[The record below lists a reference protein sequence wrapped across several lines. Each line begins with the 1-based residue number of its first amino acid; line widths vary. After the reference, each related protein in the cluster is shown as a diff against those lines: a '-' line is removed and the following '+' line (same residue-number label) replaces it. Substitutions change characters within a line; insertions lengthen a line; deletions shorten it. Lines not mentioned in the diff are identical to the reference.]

1 MSGKTYQLIVIG
13 GGPAGLAAANAA
25 WEKGLRSIL
34 IVERDKHLGGILNQ
48 CIHNGFGL
56 HYFGE
61 ELSGPEYAARFI
73 ERLQNTGIEVMT
85 DTMVLQ
91 VTKEHDVYVSSTAG
105 YQVLHGESIVLAMGC
120 RERARGAIGTPGTRP
135 AGVFTAGTAQMY
147 MNLMG
152 YSVGKRVVILGAGDI
167 GLIMARRLTL
177 EGAEVLAC
185 LELNPMPGGLARN
198 IRQCLDDFNIP
209 LMLSRTV
216 TEIRGKNRVE
226 QIVSMA
232 VDEKFQPIPGTEI
245 VFDCDTLLLS
255 VGLIP
260 ENELTRSAGI
270 PVDRRT
276 NGAVVFE
283 NNETEAPG
291 IFACGNVLQVHD
303 LVDFVT
309 EESTRAGA
317 AAADYVLNG
326 HCTAGEILAL
336 ANGQDVSY
344 TVPMALRKNNIGKA
358 AEVSFRVRK
367 LFGEHSYLTV
377 MQGEKQVARFSRPYM
392 APSKMEKIKLPYV
405 LLKDLNPADGP
416 LTVSA
421 LEEEAE

>member
-1 MSGKTYQLIVIG
+1 MSEKTYQLIVIG
-13 GGPAGLAAANAA
+13 GGPAGLAAAAAA
-25 WEKGLRSIL
+25 WDAGLRSVL

-73 ERLQNTGIEVMT
+73 DRVAATGIEVMT

-91 VTKEHDVYVSSTAG
+91 ITQSHDVYVSSTAG
-105 YQVLHGESIVLAMGC
+105 YQVIHAESVVLAMGC

-198 IRQCLDDFNIP
+198 IQQCLRDFDIP

-226 QIVSMA
+226 QVVSMA
-232 VDEKFQPIPGTEI
+232 VDEKFRPIPGTEI

-260 ENELTRSAGI
+260 ENELTRSAEI

-276 NGAVVFE
+276 NGAVVYE
-283 NNETEAPG
+283 NNETEIPG
-291 IFACGNVLQVHD
+291 FFACGNVLQVHD

-317 AAADYVLNG
+317 AAADYVLHG
-326 HCTAGEILAL
+326 KAPEGEVLDL
-336 ANGQDVSY
+336 VNGQDVSY
-344 TVPMALRKNNIGKA
+344 TVPMKLRKTNIGKA

-367 LFGEHSYLTV
+367 VFGENSYIV
-377 MQGEKQVARFSRPYM
+377 VKQGEHQVARFSRAYM
-392 APSKMEKIKLPYV
+392 APSKMEKIRLPLV
-405 LLKDLNPADGP
+405 LLEKLNPADGP

-421 LEEEAE
+421 LEEEV